1 MMAEVASL
9 DLANKFL
16 KNKKTKTTTM
26 YPGELEGEGLLSQ
39 LAGEVSDAVLHMP
52 TTLSFSHPWTLHQAQ
67 EPPPA
72 AGLQ

>member
-16 KNKKTKTTTM
+16 KNKKTTTM